1 MSRRGGLGLTAI
13 AAMALTAAAPPDM
26 APETVIGSHDLSQRM
41 TVPVTVAGAGPYP
54 FVVDTAAERT
64 VLSRELANRLAL
76 VAGQPQ
82 KVLSI
87 SGLDIVDTAMVPT
100 LQLASSRNELTGLR
114 APLMSETHLG
124 AAGLL
129 GIDSLRSKRVVM
141 DFKAMRLTIVDDA
154 SPPKLDS
161 DEIVVTAKRK
171 LGQLIMVDASADGQ
185 KISVVID
192 TGSAVTVGNPALRM
206 QLKRRG
212 KLGALTPINIISVT
226 GGTTVADYGAIAHA
240 KLGNVTI
247 DSMPVAF
254 ADAQIFHRLGLSKK
268 PAMLLGMDV
277 LRGFDRVS
285 VDYANKTVRFL
296 LPGDA
301 MQTPVPML
309 AVAKQSRAG

>member
-1 MSRRGGLGLTAI
+1 MSTWGRLGLI
-13 AAMALTAAAPPDM
+13 LAAGVGLSASAPP
-26 APETVIGSHDLSQRM
+26 ETLSEQVQGAHDLSQRM

-64 VLSRELANRLAL
+64 VISRELANRLAL
-76 VAGQPQ
+76 DAGGPQ

-87 SGLDIVDTAMVPT
+87 SGLAIVDTAVVPT
-100 LQLASSRNELTGLR
+100 LRLASSNNGLTGLR

-129 GIDSLRSKRVVM
+129 GIDSLRTKRVVM
-141 DFKAMRLTIVDDA
+141 DFKAMRMTIADA
-154 SPPKLDS
+154 ARPPKPES
-161 DEIVVTAKRK
+161 DEIVVTARRK
-171 LGQLIMVDASADGQ
+171 LGQLIMVDAMADGQ
-185 KISVVID
+185 RIAVVID
-192 TGSAVTVGNPALRM
+192 TGSAVTVGNPALRA
-206 QLKRRG
+206 QLKKRG
-212 KLGALTPINIISVT
+212 RLGPLTPINIISVT
-226 GGTTVADYGAIAHA
+226 GGTTVADYGAIAKA
-240 KLGNVTI
+240 RIGNVTI
-247 DSMPVAF
+247 DTMPVAF

-301 MQTPVPML
+301 LQTPAPML
-309 AVAKQSRAG
+309 AVAKPTRAG

>member
-1 MSRRGGLGLTAI
+1 MSSRQLVLTAT
-13 AAMALTAAAPPDM
+13 AAMMLLTAAAPPDM
-26 APETVIGSHDLSQRM
+26 SPETVNGSHDLSQRM

-54 FVVDTAAERT
+54 FVVETEAERT
-64 VLSRELANRLAL
+64 VISRELAGRLAL
-76 VAGQPQ
+76 LAGAPQ
-82 KVLSI
+82 KVLSS

-100 LQLASSRNELTGLR
+100 LQLASSRNGLTDLR
-114 APLMSETHLG
+114 APLMSEIHLG

-141 DFKAMRLTIVDDA
+141 DFKAMRLTITDA
-154 SPPKLDS
+154 ARPPKPDS

-185 KISVVID
+185 RISVVID

-212 KLGALTPINIISVT
+212 KLGTLTPINIISVT

-247 DSMPVAF
+247 DSIPVAF

-301 MQTPVPML
+301 LQTPPPML
-309 AVAKQSRAG
+309 AVVKQGRAG